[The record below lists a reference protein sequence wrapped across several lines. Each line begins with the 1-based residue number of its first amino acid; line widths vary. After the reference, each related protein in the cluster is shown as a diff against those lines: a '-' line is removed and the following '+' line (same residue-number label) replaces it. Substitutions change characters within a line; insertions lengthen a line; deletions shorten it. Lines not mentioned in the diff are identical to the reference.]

1 MKAIGYIMES
11 LFKATVSYNTV
22 IGTTRF
28 TIGSGAYD
36 PCDSILSGSGLH
48 CTTCISKSTDTHT
61 YTKDTTH
68 TMLTQHC
75 NIADKLSIITECR
88 VVYAVV
94 HHDGIIAANSITSKK
109 TM

>member
-36 PCDSILSGSGLH
+36 PCDGILSGSGLH
-48 CTTCISKSTDTHT
+48 I
-61 YTKDTTH
+61 
-68 TMLTQHC
+68 Q
-75 NIADKLSIITECR
+75 
-88 VVYAVV
+88 
-94 HHDGIIAANSITSKK
+94 
-109 TM
+109 

>member
-36 PCDSILSGSGLH
+36 PCDGILSGSGLY
-48 CTTCISKSTDTHT
+48 CTIYSSKSTDTHT
-61 YTKDTTH
+61 H
-68 TMLTQHC
+68 TYIQKTLLTLC
-75 NIADKLSIITECR
+75 
-88 VVYAVV
+88 
-94 HHDGIIAANSITSKK
+94 
-109 TM
+109 